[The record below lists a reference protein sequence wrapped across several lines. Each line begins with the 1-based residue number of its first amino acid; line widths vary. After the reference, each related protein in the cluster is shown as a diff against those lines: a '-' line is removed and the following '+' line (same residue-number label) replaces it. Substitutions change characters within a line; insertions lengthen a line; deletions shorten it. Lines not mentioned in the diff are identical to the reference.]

1 MCTVRCVFVAALVAV
16 LQLTL
21 HAFALTTAQRVTL
34 KADILATPEANALYA
49 AGNLS
54 GLIAFYNANAAP
66 DFTVWKSNVP
76 LMAVGD
82 AMVATEVAGLTS
94 INLQRLQVLAQYRPN
109 GVNPSIADNRAAY
122 DDIFSGAGG
131 AQTRPKLLALWKR
144 LARRVEKLFATGTGS
159 DAVPAT
165 LVFEGALTIA
175 DVQGL

>member
-1 MCTVRCVFVAALVAV
+1 MKTLRFLFLVAV
-16 LQLTL
+16 LAIIPLTL
-21 HAFALTTAQRVTL
+21 HAFALSTAQRATL
-34 KADILATPEANALYA
+34 KTNILATQEANDLYI

-54 GLIAFYNANAAP
+54 GLIAYYNATATP
-66 DFTVWKSNVP
+66 DFTVWKTNVP

-94 INLQRLQVLAQYRPN
+94 INLTRLQVLAQYRPN

-131 AQTRPKLLALWKR
+131 ALTRPKLLALWKR

-159 DAVPAT
+159 DAVPGQ
-165 LVFEGALTIA
+165 LVFEGQLTLA